1 MHKGGVKRMSKKK
14 MKALFVYMGVGIVAI
29 LVILPFA
36 WMLVSAF
43 KSQRELFAYP
53 PTFFPTEWK
62 IENFIE
68 AASRGSISFWQM
80 FLNTMKIAV
89 PSTVFNI
96 IFSSLA
102 GYAFARLRFP
112 FRDTIFMCFIAA
124 MMVPFAITLIPRF
137 LLFKDLGFYD
147 TYVPLII
154 PIMFGTPFSIFLTRQ
169 FFMTLPKELEEAAI
183 VDGCSHVRIWAQIF
197 MPLCKPIIAT
207 LSVFQ
212 FQSSYNDFMGPV
224 IYIASDVKF
233 TVQMGLSSFRNSF
246 TSRYDLIMAGSILAL
261 IPVVILFI
269 CCQKYIVRG
278 IAMSGLK
285 G

>member
-1 MHKGGVKRMSKKK
+1 MVKKK
-14 MKALFVYMGVGIVAI
+14 GHKFFAYLGVILVAI
-29 LVILPFA
+29 LVILPFL
-36 WMLVSAF
+36 WMVVSAF

-53 PTFFPTEWK
+53 PTFFPKVWK
-62 IENFIE
+62 VENFIE

-89 PSTVFNI
+89 PSTIFNI

-102 GYAFARLRFP
+102 GYAFARLKFP

-137 LLFKDLGFYD
+137 LMFKDFGFYD
-147 TYVPLII
+147 TYVPLIV
-154 PIMFGTPFSIFLTRQ
+154 PVMFGTPFSIFLTRQ

-183 VDGCSHVRIWAQIF
+183 MDGCSHFRIWAQIF

-224 IYIASDVKF
+224 IYIASDAKF

-246 TSRYDLIMAGSILAL
+246 TSRYDLIMAGSILTL
-261 IPVVILFI
+261 IPVMILFV

-278 IAMSGLK
+278 IAMSGMK

>member
-1 MHKGGVKRMSKKK
+1 MSKKK
-14 MKALFVYMGVGIVAI
+14 RKSLFAYIGVGIVAI

-53 PTFFPTEWK
+53 PTFFPIEWK
-62 IENFIE
+62 VENFIE

-112 FRDTIFMCFIAA
+112 FRDTVFMCFIAA

-183 VDGCSHVRIWAQIF
+183 VDGCSHVRIWWQIF

-224 IYIASDVKF
+224 IYIASDAKF

-278 IAMSGLK
+278 IAMSGMK

>member
-1 MHKGGVKRMSKKK
+1 MVKKK
-14 MKALFVYMGVGIVAI
+14 GHKFFAYLGVILVAI
-29 LVILPFA
+29 LVILPFL
-36 WMLVSAF
+36 WMVVSAF

-53 PTFFPTEWK
+53 PTFFPKVWK
-62 IENFIE
+62 VENFIE

-80 FLNTMKIAV
+80 FLNTMKIAL
-89 PSTVFNI
+89 PSTIFNI

-102 GYAFARLRFP
+102 GYAFARLKFP

-124 MMVPFAITLIPRF
+124 MMVP
-137 LLFKDLGFYD
+137 
-147 TYVPLII
+147 V
-154 PIMFGTPFSIFLTRQ
+154 MFGTPFSIFLTRQ

-183 VDGCSHVRIWAQIF
+183 MDGCSHFRIWAQIF

-224 IYIASDVKF
+224 IYIASDAKF

-261 IPVVILFI
+261 IPVMILFV

-278 IAMSGLK
+278 IDMSGRK

>member
-1 MHKGGVKRMSKKK
+1 MVEKKRNTFFAYIGVI
-14 MKALFVYMGVGIVAI
+14 IVAI

-36 WMLVSAF
+36 WMVVSAF
-43 KSQRELFAYP
+43 KSQRELFAFP
-53 PTFFPTEWK
+53 PTFFPNVWK
-62 IENFIE
+62 VENFIE
-68 AASRGSISFWQM
+68 AASRGSISFFQM
-80 FLNTMKIAV
+80 FLNTMKIAL
-89 PSTVFNI
+89 PATIFNI

-102 GYAFARLRFP
+102 GYGFARLRFP
-112 FRDTIFMCFIAA
+112 FRDTIFMCFLAA

-137 LLFKDLGFYD
+137 LMFKDMGFYD
-147 TYVPLII
+147 TYVPLIV
-154 PIMFGTPFSIFLTRQ
+154 PVMFGTPFSIFLTRQ

-224 IYIASDVKF
+224 IYIASDAKF

-278 IAMSGLK
+278 IAMSGMK

>member
-1 MHKGGVKRMSKKK
+1 MVKKK
-14 MKALFVYMGVGIVAI
+14 GHKFFAYLGVILVAI
-29 LVILPFA
+29 LVILPFL
-36 WMLVSAF
+36 WMVVSAF

-53 PTFFPTEWK
+53 PTFFPKVWK
-62 IENFIE
+62 VENFIE

-89 PSTVFNI
+89 PSTIFNI

-102 GYAFARLRFP
+102 GYAFARLKFP

-137 LLFKDLGFYD
+137 LMFKDFGFYD
-147 TYVPLII
+147 TYVPLIV
-154 PIMFGTPFSIFLTRQ
+154 PVMFGTPFSIFLTRQ

-183 VDGCSHVRIWAQIF
+183 MDGCSHFRIWAQIF

-212 FQSSYNDFMGPV
+212 FQSSYKDFMGPV
-224 IYIASDVKF
+224 IYIASDAKF

-261 IPVVILFI
+261 IPVMILFV

-278 IAMSGLK
+278 IAMSGMK

>member
-1 MHKGGVKRMSKKK
+1 MVKKK
-14 MKALFVYMGVGIVAI
+14 GHKFFAYLGVILVAI
-29 LVILPFA
+29 LVILPFL
-36 WMLVSAF
+36 WMVVSAF

-53 PTFFPTEWK
+53 PTFFPKVWK
-62 IENFIE
+62 VENFIE

-89 PSTVFNI
+89 PSTIFNI

-102 GYAFARLRFP
+102 GYAFARLKFP

-137 LLFKDLGFYD
+137 LMFKDFGFYD
-147 TYVPLII
+147 TYVPLIV
-154 PIMFGTPFSIFLTRQ
+154 PVMFGTPFSIFLTRQ

-183 VDGCSHVRIWAQIF
+183 MDGCSHFRIWAQIF

-224 IYIASDVKF
+224 IYIASDAKF

-261 IPVVILFI
+261 IPVMILFV

-278 IAMSGLK
+278 IAMSGMK

>member
-1 MHKGGVKRMSKKK
+1 MVKKK
-14 MKALFVYMGVGIVAI
+14 GHTFFAYLGVILVAI
-29 LVILPFA
+29 LVILPFL
-36 WMLVSAF
+36 WMVVSAF

-53 PTFFPTEWK
+53 PTFFPKVWK
-62 IENFIE
+62 VENFIE

-80 FLNTMKIAV
+80 FINTMEIAV

-137 LLFKDLGFYD
+137 LMFKDLGFYD
-147 TYVPLII
+147 TYVPLIV
-154 PIMFGTPFSIFLTRQ
+154 PVMFGTPFSIFLTKQ

-183 VDGCSHVRIWAQIF
+183 VDGCSHFRIWAQIF

-224 IYIASDVKF
+224 IYIASDAKF

-269 CCQKYIVRG
+269 FCQKYIVRG
-278 IAMSGLK
+278 IAMSGMK

>member
-1 MHKGGVKRMSKKK
+1 MVKKK
-14 MKALFVYMGVGIVAI
+14 GHKFFAYLGVILVAI
-29 LVILPFA
+29 LVILPFL
-36 WMLVSAF
+36 WMVVSAF

-53 PTFFPTEWK
+53 PTFFPK
-62 IENFIE
+62 VSKVENFIE

-89 PSTVFNI
+89 PSTIFNI

-102 GYAFARLRFP
+102 GYAFARLKFP

-137 LLFKDLGFYD
+137 LMFKDFGFYD
-147 TYVPLII
+147 TYVPLIV
-154 PIMFGTPFSIFLTRQ
+154 PVMFGTPFSIFLTRQ

-183 VDGCSHVRIWAQIF
+183 MDGCSHFRIWAQIF

-224 IYIASDVKF
+224 IYIASDAKF

-261 IPVVILFI
+261 IPVMILFV

-278 IAMSGLK
+278 IAMSGMK

>member
-1 MHKGGVKRMSKKK
+1 MVKKK
-14 MKALFVYMGVGIVAI
+14 GSSFLAYVGVSIVAI

-36 WMLVSAF
+36 WMVVSAF
-43 KSQRELFAYP
+43 KSQRELFAFP
-53 PTFFPTEWK
+53 PTFFPEVWK
-62 IENFIE
+62 VENFIE
-68 AASRGSISFWQM
+68 AASRGSISFVEM
-80 FLNTMKIAV
+80 FFNTMKIAV
-89 PSTVFNI
+89 PATVFNI

-102 GYAFARLRFP
+102 GYAFARLSFP
-112 FRDTIFMCFIAA
+112 FREKIFMCFIAA

-137 LLFKDLGFYD
+137 LMFKDLGFYD
-147 TYVPLII
+147 TYVPLIV

-183 VDGCSHVRIWAQIF
+183 IDGCSHVRIWAQIF

-207 LSVFQ
+207 LTVFQ

-224 IYIASDVKF
+224 IYIASDAKF

-261 IPVVILFI
+261 IPVVIMFI

-278 IAMSGLK
+278 IAMSGMK

>member
-1 MHKGGVKRMSKKK
+1 MVKKK
-14 MKALFVYMGVGIVAI
+14 GHKFFAYLGVILVAI
-29 LVILPFA
+29 LVILPFL
-36 WMLVSAF
+36 WMVVSAF

-53 PTFFPTEWK
+53 PTFFPKVWK
-62 IENFIE
+62 VENFIE

-89 PSTVFNI
+89 TSTIFNI

-102 GYAFARLRFP
+102 GYAFARLKFP

-137 LLFKDLGFYD
+137 LMFKDFGFYD
-147 TYVPLII
+147 TYVPLIV
-154 PIMFGTPFSIFLTRQ
+154 PVMFGTPFSIFLTRQ

-183 VDGCSHVRIWAQIF
+183 MDGCSHFRIWAQIF

-224 IYIASDVKF
+224 IYIASDAKF

-261 IPVVILFI
+261 IPVMILFV

-278 IAMSGLK
+278 IAMSGMK

>member
-1 MHKGGVKRMSKKK
+1 MVKKK
-14 MKALFVYMGVGIVAI
+14 GNKFFAYLGVILVAI
-29 LVILPFA
+29 LVILPFL
-36 WMLVSAF
+36 WMVVSAF

-53 PTFFPTEWK
+53 PTFFPKVWK
-62 IENFIE
+62 VENFIE

-80 FLNTMKIAV
+80 FLNTMKIAL
-89 PSTVFNI
+89 PSTIFNI

-102 GYAFARLRFP
+102 GYAFARLKFP

-137 LLFKDLGFYD
+137 LMFKDFGFYD
-147 TYVPLII
+147 TYVPLIV
-154 PIMFGTPFSIFLTRQ
+154 PVMFGTPFSIFLTRQ

-183 VDGCSHVRIWAQIF
+183 MDGCSHFRIWAQIF

-224 IYIASDVKF
+224 IYIASDAKF

-261 IPVVILFI
+261 IPVMILFV

-278 IAMSGLK
+278 IAMSGMK

>member
-1 MHKGGVKRMSKKK
+1 MVKKK
-14 MKALFVYMGVGIVAI
+14 GHKFFAYLGVILVAI
-29 LVILPFA
+29 LVILPFL
-36 WMLVSAF
+36 WMVVSAF

-53 PTFFPTEWK
+53 PTFFPKVWK
-62 IENFIE
+62 VENFIE

-89 PSTVFNI
+89 PSTIFNI

-102 GYAFARLRFP
+102 GYAFARLKFP

-137 LLFKDLGFYD
+137 LMFKDFGFYD
-147 TYVPLII
+147 TYVPLIV
-154 PIMFGTPFSIFLTRQ
+154 PVMFGTPFSIFLTRQ

-183 VDGCSHVRIWAQIF
+183 MDGCSHFRIWAQIF

-207 LSVFQ
+207 LSVFK
-212 FQSSYNDFMGPV
+212 FQSSYIDLMGPV
-224 IYIASDVKF
+224 IYIASDAKF

-261 IPVVILFI
+261 IPVMILFV

-278 IAMSGLK
+278 IAMSGMK

>member
-1 MHKGGVKRMSKKK
+1 MVKSKGSKIISYV
-14 MKALFVYMGVGIVAI
+14 LVVLVAI
-29 LVILPFA
+29 IVLLPFA
-36 WMLVSAF
+36 WMIVSAF

-62 IENFIE
+62 VENFIE

-80 FLNTMKIAV
+80 FLNSMKIAV

-96 IFSSLA
+96 LFSSMA
-102 GYAFARLRFP
+102 GYAFARLE
-112 FRDTIFMCFIAA
+112 FRGRETIFMFFIAS
-124 MMVPFAITLIPRF
+124 MMVPSAVTLIPRF
-137 LLFKDLGFYD
+137 LMFRDLGFYD
-147 TYVPLII
+147 TYVPLVV
-154 PIMFGTPFSIFLTRQ
+154 PVMFGTAFSIFLARQ

-183 VDGCSHVRIWAQIF
+183 VDGCSHFRVWWQIF
-197 MPLCKPIIAT
+197 MPMAKPIIAT
-207 LSVFQ
+207 LAVFQ
-212 FQSSYNDFMGPV
+212 FQSAYNDFMGPV
-224 IYIASDVKF
+224 IYLASDAKF
-233 TVQMGLSSFRNSF
+233 TVQMGLNSFRNSF

-278 IAMSGLK
+278 IAMGAVK

>member
-1 MHKGGVKRMSKKK
+1 MVKKK
-14 MKALFVYMGVGIVAI
+14 GHKFFAYLGVILVAI
-29 LVILPFA
+29 LVILPFL
-36 WMLVSAF
+36 WMVVSAF

-53 PTFFPTEWK
+53 PTFFPKVWK
-62 IENFIE
+62 VENFIE

-89 PSTVFNI
+89 PSTIFNI

-102 GYAFARLRFP
+102 GYAFARLKFP

-137 LLFKDLGFYD
+137 LMFKDFGFYD
-147 TYVPLII
+147 TYVPLIV
-154 PIMFGTPFSIFLTRQ
+154 PVMFGTPFSIFLTRQ

-183 VDGCSHVRIWAQIF
+183 MDGCSHFRIWAQIF

-212 FQSSYNDFMGPV
+212 FQSSCNDFMGPV
-224 IYIASDVKF
+224 IYIASDAKF

-261 IPVVILFI
+261 IPVMILFV

-278 IAMSGLK
+278 IAMSGMK

>member
-1 MHKGGVKRMSKKK
+1 MVKKK
-14 MKALFVYMGVGIVAI
+14 GHKFFAYLGVILVAI
-29 LVILPFA
+29 LVILPFF
-36 WMLVSAF
+36 WMVVSAF

-53 PTFFPTEWK
+53 PTFFPKVWK
-62 IENFIE
+62 VENFIE

-89 PSTVFNI
+89 PSTIFNI

-102 GYAFARLRFP
+102 GYAFARLKFP

-137 LLFKDLGFYD
+137 LMFKDFGFYD
-147 TYVPLII
+147 TYVPLIV
-154 PIMFGTPFSIFLTRQ
+154 PVMFGTPFSIFLTRQ

-183 VDGCSHVRIWAQIF
+183 MDGCSHFSIWAQIF

-224 IYIASDVKF
+224 IYIASDAKF

-261 IPVVILFI
+261 IPVMILFV

-278 IAMSGLK
+278 IAMSGMK

>member
-1 MHKGGVKRMSKKK
+1 MVKKK
-14 MKALFVYMGVGIVAI
+14 GNKFFAYLGVIIVAI
-29 LVILPFA
+29 LVILPFL
-36 WMLVSAF
+36 WMVVSAF

-53 PTFFPTEWK
+53 PTFFPKVWK
-62 IENFIE
+62 VENFIE

-80 FLNTMKIAV
+80 FLNTMKIAL
-89 PSTVFNI
+89 PSTIFNI

-102 GYAFARLRFP
+102 GYAFARLKFP

-137 LLFKDLGFYD
+137 LMFKDFGFYD
-147 TYVPLII
+147 TYIPLIV
-154 PIMFGTPFSIFLTRQ
+154 PVMFGTPFSIFLTRQ
-169 FFMTLPKELEEAAI
+169 FFLTLPKELEEAAI
-183 VDGCSHVRIWAQIF
+183 MDGCSHFRIWAQIF

-224 IYIASDVKF
+224 IYIASDAKF

-261 IPVVILFI
+261 IPVMILFI

-278 IAMSGLK
+278 IAMSGMK

>member
-1 MHKGGVKRMSKKK
+1 MVKKK
-14 MKALFVYMGVGIVAI
+14 GNKFFAYLGVIIVAI
-29 LVILPFA
+29 LVILPFL
-36 WMLVSAF
+36 WMVVSAF

-53 PTFFPTEWK
+53 PTFFPKVWK
-62 IENFIE
+62 VENFIE

-80 FLNTMKIAV
+80 FLNTMKIAL
-89 PSTVFNI
+89 PSTIFNI

-102 GYAFARLRFP
+102 GYAIARLKFP

-137 LLFKDLGFYD
+137 LMFKDFGFYD
-147 TYVPLII
+147 TYVPLIV
-154 PIMFGTPFSIFLTRQ
+154 PVMFGTPFSIFLTRQ
-169 FFMTLPKELEEAAI
+169 FFLTLPKELEEAAI
-183 VDGCSHVRIWAQIF
+183 MDGCSHFRIWAQIF

-224 IYIASDVKF
+224 IYIASDAKF

-261 IPVVILFI
+261 IPVMILFI

-278 IAMSGLK
+278 IAMSGMK

>member
-1 MHKGGVKRMSKKK
+1 MVKKK
-14 MKALFVYMGVGIVAI
+14 GNKFFAYLGVIIVAI
-29 LVILPFA
+29 LVILPFL
-36 WMLVSAF
+36 WMVVSAF

-53 PTFFPTEWK
+53 PTFFPKVWK
-62 IENFIE
+62 VENFIE
-68 AASRGSISFWQM
+68 AASRGRISFWQM
-80 FLNTMKIAV
+80 FLNTMKIAL
-89 PSTVFNI
+89 PSTIFNI

-102 GYAFARLRFP
+102 GYAFARLKFP

-137 LLFKDLGFYD
+137 LMFKDLGFYD
-147 TYVPLII
+147 TYIPLIV
-154 PIMFGTPFSIFLTRQ
+154 PVMFGTPFSIFLTRQ
-169 FFMTLPKELEEAAI
+169 FFLTLPKELEEAAI
-183 VDGCSHVRIWAQIF
+183 MDGCSHFRIWAQIF

-224 IYIASDVKF
+224 IYIASDAKF

-261 IPVVILFI
+261 IPVMILFI

-278 IAMSGLK
+278 IAMSGMK

>member
-1 MHKGGVKRMSKKK
+1 MTKKK
-14 MKALFVYMGVGIVAI
+14 KNKILIYILLLFVAA
-29 LVILPFA
+29 LVVLPFL
-36 WMLVSAF
+36 WMVVSAF

-62 IENFIE
+62 FENFTE
-68 AASRGSISFWQM
+68 AASRGSISFAAM
-80 FLNTMKIAV
+80 FVNSMKIAV

-112 FRDTIFMCFIAA
+112 HRDKIFMGFLAA
-124 MMVPFAITLIPRF
+124 MMVPFVVTLVPRF
-137 LLFKDLGFYD
+137 LMFRDLGFYD
-147 TYVPLII
+147 TYVPLIV
-154 PIMFGTPFSIFLTRQ
+154 PAMFGTPFSVFLTRQ

-183 VDGCSHVRIWAQIF
+183 VDGCSHLRIWWQIF
-197 MPLCKPIIAT
+197 LPLCKPIIST
-207 LSVFQ
+207 LAVFQ

-224 IYIASDVKF
+224 IYIASDAKF

-261 IPVVILFI
+261 IPVVILFV